1 MVDDFK
7 QCAALVRE
15 ADRDRYLATLFAPAT
30 ARDGLFALYAFN
42 VEVSRVRALAR
53 EPMPGEI
60 RLQWWHEVLG
70 GQRAGEAS
78 INPIAAALLA
88 TIANHKLPVEKLI
101 GLVEAHRFDVYN
113 DVMTSFAELKSY
125 ASQTSATIFEFA
137 AHILTGQWTPVIA
150 NLALEAGQAQTF
162 VDILAL
168 LPQHAARRQLFIPL
182 ETLRHYGVEAED
194 IFAART
200 TRELRAAL
208 AEFRL
213 RARLSLEQVGSTGP
227 ELPPKAQPAFLS
239 LAPFWQWLL
248 EMDRPG
254 YDPFQPP
261 KIALWRRQWRIWRA
275 AKSFSRIGA

>member
-15 ADRDRYLATLFAPAT
+15 ADRDRYLAALFAPST
-30 ARDGLFALYAFN
+30 ARDALFALYAFN

-70 GQRAGEAS
+70 GERAGEAAA
-78 INPIAAALLA
+78 NPIAAALL
-88 TIANHKLPVEKLI
+88 TTVANHNLPVEKLI
-101 GLVEAHRFDVYN
+101 GLVEARRFDVYN
-113 DVMTSFAELKSY
+113 DVMTNFAELKSY
-125 ASQTSATIFEFA
+125 ASQTAATIFELA
-137 AHILTGQWTPVIA
+137 THILTGQSTPVIS
-150 NLALEAGQAQTF
+150 NLASEAGEAETF
-162 VDILAL
+162 ADILAQ

-194 IFAART
+194 VFAGRA
-200 TRELRAAL
+200 TRQLRAAL

-213 RARLSLEQVGSTGP
+213 RVRLNLEQVGSTGP
-227 ELPPKAQPAFLS
+227 ELPRNAQPAFLS
-239 LAPFWQWLL
+239 LAPLRQWLL
-248 EMDRPG
+248 DMERPG

-261 KIALWRRQWRIWRA
+261 KMALWRRQWRIWRA
-275 AKSFSRIGA
+275 AKSFSRISA

>member
-7 QCAALVRE
+7 QCAALVRG
-15 ADRDRYLATLFAPAT
+15 ADRDRYLASLFAPST
-30 ARDGLFALYAFN
+30 ARDALFALYAFN
-42 VEVSRVRALAR
+42 VEISRVRALAR

-70 GQRAGEAS
+70 GQRAGEAAA
-78 INPIAAALLA
+78 NPIAAALL
-88 TIANHKLPVEKLI
+88 TTVANHNLPVEKLT
-101 GLVEAHRFDVYN
+101 GVVEARRFDVYN

-125 ASQTSATIFEFA
+125 ASQTSAMIFELA
-137 AHILTGQWTPVIA
+137 AHILTGQSTPVIA
-150 NLALEAGQAQTF
+150 NLASEAGEAETF
-162 VDILAL
+162 ADILAL

-194 IFAART
+194 VFAGRT

-213 RARLSLEQVGSTGP
+213 RARLNLEQVGSTGP
-227 ELPPKAQPAFLS
+227 ELPRNAQPAFLS
-239 LAPFWQWLL
+239 LAPLGQWLL
-248 EMDRPG
+248 DMERPS

-261 KIALWRRQWRIWRA
+261 KMALWRRQWRIWRA